1 MSLIQILSKYS
12 LIGGSGFGIATLVQ
26 KDIDFSGYFS
36 SIVPTA
42 MNVVASGAGSAG
54 AAGAGGAGSGGAG
67 GAAGSG
73 GAGAAGTGAGAGY
86 ANGILSTGVGLVSDF
101 ATKYSAFQNKKIG
114 LIFLGSMGIVAINYI
129 DFGNWFYVTRN
140 QFKSGLHD
148 VTDKILVLGG
158 VLEDFKSTVYK
169 KINKLQNNIET
180 SEKNI
185 KLVIRQKSDEL
196 KGDVK
201 DIRGNIK
208 DVHGEI
214 KDVKGGIK
222 DVRGDIKDVQ
232 KQQETSNGLL
242 GSLNGKLNNVEN
254 KTNFISRGVHMLC
267 NSVLNNKSFNSQ
279 SLGELKKFQEN
290 VSL

>member
-36 SIVPTA
+36 SIKA
-42 MNVVASGAGSAG
+42 FDGAAAGTGAAGAG
-54 AAGAGGAGSGGAG
+54 AAGA
-67 GAAGSG
+67 AAS
-73 GAGAAGTGAGAGY
+73 
-86 ANGILSTGVGLVSDF
+86 GILSTGVGLVSDF

-148 VTDKILVLGG
+148 VTDKILGLGG

-222 DVRGDIKDVQ
+222 DVRGDIKDVRGDIKDVQ

>member
-12 LIGGSGFGIATLVQ
+12 LIGGSGLGIGTLIQ
-26 KDIDFSGYFS
+26 KDIDFSSYFS
-36 SIVPTA
+36 SIRAFDGSLVGA
-42 MNVVASGAGSAG
+42 SDSASGAASSTASDSAS
-54 AAGAGGAGSGGAG
+54 ASV
-67 GAAGSG
+67 SS
-73 GAGAAGTGAGAGY
+73 
-86 ANGILSTGVGLVSDF
+86 IISIISTGVGFASDF
-101 ATKYSAFQNKKIG
+101 AAKYSAFQNKKLG
-114 LIFLGSMGIVAINYI
+114 LFFLGSIGLFTIKYV

-140 QFKSGLHD
+140 QFKSELHD

-196 KGDVK
+196 KGEIK

-232 KQQETSNGLL
+232 KNQETSNGLL
-242 GSLNGKLNNVEN
+242 GSLNGKLHNVDN
-254 KTNFISRGVHMLC
+254 KIGFISKGVYMLC
-267 NSVLNNKSFNSQ
+267 NSVLNNKSTE
-279 SLGELKKFQEN
+279 SLSELKKFQES

>member
-1 MSLIQILSKYS
+1 MSLIQLLSKYT
-12 LIGGSGFGIATLVQ
+12 LIGGSGFGIATIIQ
-26 KDIDFSGYFS
+26 KDFDFSGYFS
-36 SIVPTA
+36 SILPKSTGTT
-42 MNVVASGAGSAG
+42 MNSAG
-54 AAGAGGAGSGGAG
+54 GGAGGAGGAGGGAGGAG
-67 GAAGSG
+67 GAAI
-73 GAGAAGTGAGAGY
+73 
-86 ANGILSTGVGLVSDF
+86 NLLSSGVGLVSDF
-101 ATKYSAFQNKKIG
+101 AAKYGAFQNKKLG
-114 LIFLGSMGIVAINYI
+114 LIFLGSLGIVAIKYI
-129 DFGNWFYVTRN
+129 DFGNWVYVTRN
-140 QFKSGLHD
+140 QFSSGLYN
-148 VTDKILVLGG
+148 VTDKIVVLGG
-158 VLEDFKSTVYK
+158 VLEDFKTTVYK

-185 KLVIRQKSDEL
+185 KLVIKQKSDEL

-267 NSVLNNKSFNSQ
+267 NSVLNNKSFDTQ
-279 SLGELKKFQEN
+279 SISELKKFQEN

>member
-12 LIGGSGFGIATLVQ
+12 LIGGSGLGIGTLIQ
-26 KDIDFSGYFS
+26 KDIDFSSYFS
-36 SIVPTA
+36 SIRAFDGSLVGA
-42 MNVVASGAGSAG
+42 SDSASGAASSA
-54 AAGAGGAGSGGAG
+54 ASDSASGTA
-67 GAAGSG
+67 SVSS
-73 GAGAAGTGAGAGY
+73 
-86 ANGILSTGVGLVSDF
+86 IISIISTGVGFASDF
-101 ATKYSAFQNKKIG
+101 AAKYSAFQNKKLG
-114 LIFLGSMGIVAINYI
+114 LFFLGSIGIVAINYI

-140 QFKSGLHD
+140 QFKSGLYN
-148 VTDKILVLGG
+148 VTDKIVVLGG

-196 KGDVK
+196 KGEIK

-232 KQQETSNGLL
+232 KKQETSNGLL
-242 GSLNGKLNNVEN
+242 GSLNGKLHNIDN
-254 KTNFISRGVHMLC
+254 KIGFISKGVFMLC
-267 NSVLNNKSFNSQ
+267 NSVLNNKSTE
-279 SLGELKKFQEN
+279 SLIELKKFQES